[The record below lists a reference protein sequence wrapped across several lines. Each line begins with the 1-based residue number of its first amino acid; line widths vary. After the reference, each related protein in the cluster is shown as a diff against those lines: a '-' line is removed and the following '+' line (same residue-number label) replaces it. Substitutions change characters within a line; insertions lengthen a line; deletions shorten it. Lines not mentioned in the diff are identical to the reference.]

1 MSLSVPRRPILSAVL
16 ALLCSLTLHQGVV
29 AAAQACSK
37 DTLCVGPGSQFSSLT
52 AANAAAREG
61 SVIELA
67 GGTYRETVAIE
78 AKGVTIRSAPN
89 QRAVIDCSGMRPAWG
104 KSCILIVGGDA
115 TIADLDIQGAKGS
128 SHNEAC
134 LRNEPNTNVTV
145 RNIRCTDSYN
155 GILGAGGAWVIE
167 NSEIFGVGAGDGR
180 THGIYLGGSQ
190 GGPCASATL
199 RGVFVH
205 DLAGGHAFKSR
216 CANNFVRDS
225 RFEESGEGDSIDF
238 SDGGTALIEGSLL
251 HQPQGANGNI
261 LRHGSESCA
270 LPGDVVIRN
279 TKILND
285 RLPAYIYSRCGRIV
299 FENSPVPANV
309 TVTSR

>member
-1 MSLSVPRRPILSAVL
+1 MRLAVL
-16 ALLCSLTLHQGVV
+16 RPVLSTLLAVLFGLSLPVASGAGASECSRG
-29 AAAQACSK
+29 A
-37 DTLCVGPGSQFSSLT
+37 LCVGPGGQFPSLAAAT
-52 AANAAAREG
+52 AAAGEG
-61 SVIELA
+61 AVIELA
-67 GGTYRETVAIE
+67 GGTYRETVAVA

-89 QRAVIDCSGMRPAWG
+89 QRAVVDCSGMRPAWG

-115 TIADLDIQGAKGS
+115 TIADLDIRGAKGG

-155 GILGAGGAWVIE
+155 GILGVGGAWVIE

-205 DLAGGHAFKSR
+205 DVAGGHAFKSR

-238 SDGGTALIEGSLL
+238 SDGGTALVEGSLL

-261 LRHGSESCA
+261 LRHGSESCT

-279 TKILND
+279 TKIVND

-299 FENSPVPANV
+299 FENSPVPAGV